1 MDRMW
6 SPWRSQHLAT
16 FEREHV
22 PDGEGS
28 VFSRIAADPEN
39 DADHFVLW
47 RGEDVFVVMNLYP
60 YNNGH
65 LLLVPY
71 RQVDSYRDLTAD
83 EQTEVAALVDRAM
96 GWLDAALSP
105 DGYNVGMNQGIS
117 GGAGIPDHL
126 HIHIVPRWSGDTN
139 FMPVTG
145 ETKILPEALHDT
157 YGKLCDA
164 IATERDDTSD
174 TSNA

>member
-16 FEREHV
+16 FEQQHL

-28 VFSRIAADPEN
+28 VFSRIAAAED
-39 DADHFVLW
+39 DAEHFVVW
-47 RGEDVFVVMNLYP
+47 RGEHVFVVMNLYP

-71 RQVDSYRDLTAD
+71 RQVADYRALTPD
-83 EQTEVAALVDRAM
+83 EQAEIAALIDRVM

-105 DGYNVGMNQGIS
+105 DGYNVGMNQGRA

-126 HIHIVPRWSGDTN
+126 HLHVVPRWRGDTN
-139 FMPVTG
+139 FMPVTA
-145 ETKILPEALHDT
+145 ETKVIPEGLRET
-157 YGKLCDA
+157 YQKLRAAVAANPDDA
-164 IATERDDTSD
+164 HEA
-174 TSNA
+174 

>member
-1 MDRMW
+1 MDRLW

-16 FEREHV
+16 FEQNHL

-28 VFSRIAADPEN
+28 VFARIAAAED
-39 DADHFVLW
+39 DAEHFVVW
-47 RGEDVFVVMNLYP
+47 RGEHAFVVMNLYP

-71 RQVDSYRDLTAD
+71 RQVADYRELRAE
-83 EQTEVAALVDRAM
+83 EQAEIAVLIGRAI
-96 GWLDAALSP
+96 GWLDAALGP
-105 DGYNVGMNQGIS
+105 DGYNVGMNQGQA

-126 HIHIVPRWSGDTN
+126 HVHVVPRWRADTN

-145 ETKILPEALHDT
+145 DTKVIPEGLRET
-157 YGKLCDA
+157 YQKLRAAVTASTDDA
-164 IATERDDTSD
+164 P
-174 TSNA
+174 